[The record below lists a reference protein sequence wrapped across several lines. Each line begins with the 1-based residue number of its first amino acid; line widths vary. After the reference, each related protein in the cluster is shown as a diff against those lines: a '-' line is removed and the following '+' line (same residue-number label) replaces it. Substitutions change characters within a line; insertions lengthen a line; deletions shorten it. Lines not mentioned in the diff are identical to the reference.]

1 MSSNKQFD
9 KFSKSMTAGL
19 GISDFDSIPQP
30 TAKPAPAP
38 SPSAEDAA
46 AVKAAQ
52 NEARNGRGKKKGD
65 RKLVSFNLDID
76 TVNRID
82 DIHYQLRKPKQ
93 ELYEEAFADLLAKY
107 IEI

>member
-30 TAKPAPAP
+30 AAKPAPA
-38 SPSAEDAA
+38 PSAEDAA

-52 NEARNGRGKKKGD
+52 NEARNGRGKKKGV

-82 DIHYQLRKPKQ
+82 DIHYKLRKPKQ

>member
-30 TAKPAPAP
+30 TVKPAPA
-38 SPSAEDAA
+38 PSAEDAA

-82 DIHYQLRKPKQ
+82 DIHYKLRKPKQ